1 MFVAMEEK
9 VSLKKKSSWSF
20 GLAKFSKK
28 GGGGG
33 GESKEQVPEE
43 FVCPISQSLM
53 ADPVIVASG
62 YSFERQ
68 CIQRWFQLGNRH
80 CFKSGII
87 LEHGTLT
94 PNLQLHSMI
103 LGWCDKHKVARPQ
116 PPTAELAWQL
126 VEASGVRAAPAP
138 SAVPRH
144 DSDLERPGFSGDGRP
159 DPFDDD
165 DDDDKS
171 GGSSRSA
178 QLSSGRDGGNQQQVE
193 QEYSESSAPTST
205 TPDQDAPLWKRR
217 EQGTSSGEFN
227 KSSEFRGSNLQ
238 SSSYNH
244 PNSGEWPA
252 SPLQSRYVHS
262 ASAHVLRGQMENFDA
277 HRDGIPL
284 PLATTPSSYGISEA
298 GEYGAAEGI
307 EGELLYKLH
316 HQHAVEQEEGAAE
329 IRMLTRNTDPS
340 VDYRATLCTPAVLEA
355 LVSLMQSRY
364 SGVQSN
370 AVAAIMNLSLSN
382 ENKIKIARAG
392 AIPVLI
398 EVLKTQCDAAQE
410 HATGALFSL
419 ALSDENKMAIGV
431 LGAIPPLIHV
441 LRVGSQGA
449 RCDAAMA
456 LYQLSFAQINRGKL
470 IKAGAVGILLRLLQE
485 EGSDLVSRA
494 LLILSNLAVIPDGR
508 STICEG
514 NGISVLVSLIAY
526 QSSLGG
532 PPDQVREHAAAA
544 LVQLSNHNLRFKAQ
558 ALQAGALEPLTMLA
572 EQGTQRARDK
582 ATLLLNILRT
592 ESKFSGAGD
601 TALYAPALYGRKAAD
616 SMRPDS
622 AGF

>member
-1 MFVAMEEK
+1 
-9 VSLKKKSSWSF
+9 
-20 GLAKFSKK
+20 
-28 GGGGG
+28 
-33 GESKEQVPEE
+33 
-43 FVCPISQSLM
+43 
-53 ADPVIVASG
+53 
-62 YSFERQ
+62 
-68 CIQRWFQLGNRH
+68 
-80 CFKSGII
+80 
-87 LEHGTLT
+87 
-94 PNLQLHSMI
+94 
-103 LGWCDKHKVARPQ
+103 
-116 PPTAELAWQL
+116 
-126 VEASGVRAAPAP
+126 
-138 SAVPRH
+138 
-144 DSDLERPGFSGDGRP
+144 
-159 DPFDDD
+159 
-165 DDDDKS
+165 
-171 GGSSRSA
+171 
-178 QLSSGRDGGNQQQVE
+178 
-193 QEYSESSAPTST
+193 
-205 TPDQDAPLWKRR
+205 
-217 EQGTSSGEFN
+217 
-227 KSSEFRGSNLQ
+227 
-238 SSSYNH
+238 
-244 PNSGEWPA
+244 
-252 SPLQSRYVHS
+252 
-262 ASAHVLRGQMENFDA
+262 MENSDA
-277 HRDGIPL
+277 RRDGIPL

-382 ENKIKIARAG
+382 ENKMKIARAG

-508 STICEG
+508 SAICEG

-526 QSSLGG
+526 QSSLSG
-532 PPDQVREHAAAA
+532 PPDQGMLQIVLYSRC
-544 LVQLSNHNLRFKAQ
+544 LSPCDGL
-558 ALQAGALEPLTMLA
+558 LI
-572 EQGTQRARDK
+572 RAY
-582 ATLLLNILRT
+582 
-592 ESKFSGAGD
+592 S
-601 TALYAPALYGRKAAD
+601 
-616 SMRPDS
+616 
-622 AGF
+622 

>member
-1 MFVAMEEK
+1 MGEAGGVVGVRRCCILHLCCDFFVGGVFVACLMFVAMEEK

-80 CFKSGII
+80 CFKSGMI
-87 LEHGTLT
+87 LESGTLT

-103 LGWCDKHKVARPQ
+103 LGWCDKHKVSRPQ

-126 VEASGVRAAPAP
+126 VEASAVRAAPAP
-138 SAVPRH
+138 SEVPRH

-159 DPFDDD
+159 DPFHHHDDDDDD

-205 TPDQDAPLWKRR
+205 TRDQDALLWKRR
-217 EQGTSSGEFN
+217 EQVTSSGEFN

-262 ASAHVLRGQMENFDA
+262 ASAHVLRGQMENSDGR
-277 HRDGIPL
+277 RDGIPL

-355 LVSLMQSRY
+355 LLSLMQSRY

-382 ENKIKIARAG
+382 DNKMKIARAG

-494 LLILSNLAVIPDGR
+494 LLILSNLAMIPDGR
-508 STICEG
+508 SAICEG

-532 PPDQVREHAAAA
+532 PPDQGMLQIVLHSRC
-544 LVQLSNHNLRFKAQ
+544 LSPYDGFLI
-558 ALQAGALEPLTMLA
+558 
-572 EQGTQRARDK
+572 RAY
-582 ATLLLNILRT
+582 
-592 ESKFSGAGD
+592 S
-601 TALYAPALYGRKAAD
+601 
-616 SMRPDS
+616 
-622 AGF
+622 